1 MWYVCGMCN
10 QRENDQHQFL
20 KHCFMDI
27 KKDNK
32 GKKGH
37 KNTSDQDEMCMITKS
52 KEGTITQQTIKTI
65 KSTKQQQ
72 ISKNNH

>member
-1 MWYVCGMCN
+1 MCDMCN
-10 QRENDQHQFL
+10 EREKKYDQHQLF
-20 KHCFMDI
+20 KHCVMD

-52 KEGTITQQTIKTI
+52 KRNNNTITQQQTKICFH
-65 KSTKQQQ
+65 STHTHKAT
-72 ISKNNH
+72 